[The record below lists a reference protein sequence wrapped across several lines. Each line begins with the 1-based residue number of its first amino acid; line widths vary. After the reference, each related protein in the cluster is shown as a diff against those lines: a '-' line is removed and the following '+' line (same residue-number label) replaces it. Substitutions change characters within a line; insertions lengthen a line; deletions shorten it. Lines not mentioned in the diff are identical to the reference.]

1 VAKTPQ
7 VSLVQIRVAHEE
19 LGAGLANFLGV
30 WRLLAVKKVMKTK
43 TLSLAAG
50 SAALLF
56 ASCSIASTNPVISSS
71 SENSVRISSAR
82 VVRALGGG
90 SYVTGMTEPSFGYVA
105 PRAVHVH
112 VAAYD
117 ANGKL
122 LGEKIDKINGNNL
135 VKWHLRPRPR
145 APYTVFFPWEP
156 SQIAKATVIEH
167 SGYAYPAS

>member
-1 VAKTPQ
+1 M
-7 VSLVQIRVAHEE
+7 I
-19 LGAGLANFLGV
+19 
-30 WRLLAVKKVMKTK
+30 MKTK
-43 TLSLAAG
+43 TFPLAAAA
-50 SAALLF
+50 AALLF
-56 ASCSIASTNPVISSS
+56 ASGHVASANLAISSS

-105 PRAVHVH
+105 PRSVHVH

-122 LGEKIDKINGNNL
+122 LAEKIDKINGNNL
-135 VKWHLRPRPR
+135 VRWHLRPRPR

-156 SQIAKATVIEH
+156 SQIAKVTVIEH
-167 SGYAYPAS
+167 SGYTHPAS

>member
-1 VAKTPQ
+1 MKITKSAIDPATDP
-7 VSLVQIRVAHEE
+7 
-19 LGAGLANFLGV
+19 GV
-30 WRLLAVKKVMKTK
+30 NRQAMKKK

-50 SAALLF
+50 FAALLF
-56 ASCSIASTNPVISSS
+56 ASSSIASTNPVISSS

-90 SYVTGMTEPSFGYVA
+90 SYVTGMIEPSFGYVA
-105 PRAVHVH
+105 PGDVHVR

-122 LGEKIDKINGNNL
+122 LAEKVDKIDANDL
-135 VKWHLRPRPR
+135 VISHLRPSPR

-156 SQIAKATVIEH
+156 SQIAKVTVGTE
-167 SGYAYPAS
+167 